1 MKKAPPQTS
10 PGKQPQE
17 EHDHPKEAWFL
28 HVRLEKVGSARFHL
42 LPRVLGA
49 TAGRHRL
56 EWPKSAKAQDCGGR
70 ARGTRPILHKKRGIV
85 HGVCGAFM
93 VYWTKQIEGE

>member
-10 PGKQPQE
+10 PGKQLQE

-56 EWPKSAKAQDCGGR
+56 EWPKSAKAQAPLRIVGR
-70 ARGTRPILHKKRGIV
+70 QCLHPPAAMG
-85 HGVCGAFM
+85 
-93 VYWTKQIEGE
+93 